1 MALASNPGI
10 VLVTGTSSGIGLHA
24 AIAAARAGHTVVATM
39 RNLEGARALRDAAAV
54 AEVSLDI
61 RRLDVTEP
69 RAAADAVAQTIDR
82 HGRLDAVINNAGSG
96 RLGTIENETVD
107 DIRAVMEVNFF
118 GVVALTRAALPYLR
132 GSRGRLITVSSVGG
146 VIGQPFNEAYC
157 AAKFAVEGFMESLA
171 PVAAT
176 AGVTVTVVEPGA
188 VASSFVAN
196 VGGDLSR
203 TGPANDPYAGALD
216 AYLAR
221 TASAFGSAQSAK
233 SAGETV
239 AALLDGDRP
248 PFRVQT
254 SETARQF
261 VAVKLADLDGGAV
274 QRMTGAWLG

>member
-1 MALASNPGI
+1 M
-10 VLVTGTSSGIGLHA
+10 
-24 AIAAARAGHTVVATM
+24 
-39 RNLEGARALRDAAAV
+39 
-54 AEVSLDI
+54 
-61 RRLDVTEP
+61 
-69 RAAADAVAQTIDR
+69 
-82 HGRLDAVINNAGSG
+82 
-96 RLGTIENETVD
+96 
-107 DIRAVMEVNFF
+107 
-118 GVVALTRAALPYLR
+118 
-132 GSRGRLITVSSVGG
+132 ITVSSVGG

-171 PVAAT
+171 PVAAR
-176 AGVTVTVVEPGA
+176 AGMTVTVVEPGA
-188 VASSFVAN
+188 VASSFVAS

-221 TASAFGSAQSAK
+221 TASAFGSAQSAQ

-254 SETARQF
+254 SETARHF